1 MENIDLIIGIHSIA
15 EALNNPER
23 KFWKIIGTKE
33 GLSELRKR
41 AGKNL
46 EKAEVK
52 LLAPHDFQQESQ
64 KMYKEQDFDY
74 QRIVSGVLLA
84 CGPLPELDPS
94 WIMDRLSK
102 GEKLRLICLDQVTD
116 VHNAAAIFRTAAF
129 YGVQAIIISVKGNFG
144 RSPSFARIASGSL
157 EHVRLIKSASL
168 PRTLTTLKEK
178 NVACVGLSEHSDATS
193 VGSLAGEGGICLVMG
208 AEDKG
213 LSNAVERILDFRVA
227 LEAYGPIKTLNVS
240 VAAALAMEK
249 FLK

>member
-1 MENIDLIIGIHSIA
+1 MNNQNLIVGIHSIT

-23 KFWKIIGTKE
+23 KFWKILGTKE
-33 GLSELRKR
+33 GLSELKKR
-41 AGKNL
+41 AGKSI
-46 EKAEVK
+46 ERAEVN
-52 LLAPHDFQQESQ
+52 LMAPHDFQQESQ
-64 KMYKEQDFDY
+64 KLFREHDFEY
-74 QRIVSGVLLA
+74 QRIVSGVLLI
-84 CGPLPELDPS
+84 CSSLPELDPS
-94 WIMDRLSK
+94 WVMTKLER
-102 GEKLRLICLDQVTD
+102 GENLRLICLDQVTD

-129 YGVQAIIISVKGNFG
+129 YGVQAIIVSVKGNFG

-157 EHVRLIKSASL
+157 EHVKLIRSASL

-178 NVACVGLSEHSDATS
+178 NVTCVGLSEHSDSTS

-213 LSNAVERILDFRVA
+213 LSNAIERILDFRVA
-227 LEAYGPIKTLNVS
+227 LEAHGPIKTLNVS